1 MRNSTIP
8 VCSFFS
14 KRRRNCKRM
23 CEKVLGS
30 GTLRCQGEGE
40 RKVLRDRTSSVA
52 SHVSTNTLVTYQ
64 TKLGLRAI
72 HVRNWEVTDNTPKKA
87 ERERRIYYM
96 IIVVL
101 FVASCQTEKPSRTTH
116 NKKDLLHDH
125 VEDRLRSSSPTFARA
140 LAWGKFIL

>member
-1 MRNSTIP
+1 MDSIFICVQRRSVS
-8 VCSFFS
+8 VCSDGTIIQYGVDGAKLDDSGLLLFS

-87 ERERRIYYM
+87 ERESEEY
-96 IIVVL
+96 II
-101 FVASCQTEKPSRTTH
+101 
-116 NKKDLLHDH
+116 
-125 VEDRLRSSSPTFARA
+125 
-140 LAWGKFIL
+140 